1 MTTPSDER
9 EQARLLMHAAIDG
22 ELDPVNA
29 IAVEQRIAADPAL
42 ANERAGVEALRRA
55 LREQLPIE
63 PVPPGLQQ
71 RIRQAV
77 GLMAERSRPT
87 RPTWMAMAASV
98 ALAIIASSSATW
110 YALRPLT
117 TPGESITEA
126 LVDDHVRALM
136 APRPTDV
143 SSSDQHTV
151 KPWFAGRIT
160 QAPRV
165 VDLAKDGFPLVGG
178 RVDVIGR
185 AAVPTLVYSRRQHLI
200 SLTAIPGA
208 AGTQSAPTV
217 RTKQGYNLIS
227 WTADGVSYW
236 AVSDL
241 NPSELETFARLFR
254 EAPS

>member
-1 MTTPSDER
+1 
-9 EQARLLMHAAIDG
+9 
-22 ELDPVNA
+22 
-29 IAVEQRIAADPAL
+29 
-42 ANERAGVEALRRA
+42 
-55 LREQLPIE
+55 
-63 PVPPGLQQ
+63 
-71 RIRQAV
+71 
-77 GLMAERSRPT
+77 
-87 RPTWMAMAASV
+87 MAMAASV
-98 ALAIIASSSATW
+98 ALAIIASSSGTW
-110 YALRPLT
+110 YLLRP
-117 TPGESITEA
+117 PAADSVTEA

-208 AGTQSAPTV
+208 AGTQPAPTV

-254 EAPS
+254 ETPS